1 MDSGKLYR
9 FYNSLDLSEIYDYC
23 ISHLDNI
30 VFADDK
36 TIYIVEMP
44 YDVGYI
50 LDMKTN
56 IVEVLVVSNTN
67 KILTF
72 YPITKVG
79 KYNVEK
85 VKEKNRGNNEK

>member
-1 MDSGKLYR
+1 
-9 FYNSLDLSEIYDYC
+9 
-23 ISHLDNI
+23 
-30 VFADDK
+30 
-36 TIYIVEMP
+36 MP